1 MKRTTAAFAA
11 SFYFV
16 SSMAAADSASLEEVV
31 VTADLRDRELR
42 NLPASATVLDART
55 LENAGVQHLQD
66 VLALVPNLNWSS
78 GTSRPRFFQL
88 RGIGELEQW
97 QGAPNPSVGFLID
110 GIDFSGAGMAAT
122 LADVERIEV
131 LRGPQG
137 TVYGANALAGLIA
150 VTTRAPER
158 ESSLETRLTIG
169 DRGTRGAA
177 GVIGGP
183 LGDGETAWRLSV
195 NKYESDGFRRN
206 SFLRRDDTNGYDES
220 SARFRLS
227 AQPFEHLRADV
238 TAMWVDLD
246 NGYDAFSIDN
256 SRTTLSD
263 KPGQDAQLTRALSV
277 RLDFDGAEAFDV
289 VSRTAFG
296 NTRSVYSFD
305 ADWGNDR
312 DWGVNGPYDYFQR
325 FDRERRTLSQDLRIV
340 SRESIEQGARV
351 AWLAGVYAMRAE
363 EEVAQN
369 DTYNGATVV
378 DMSSD
383 FRSMNL
389 ALYGEVE
396 WRLAEKAVLAAGAR
410 GERRGADY
418 TDSNGAT
425 FSPDATMVG
434 GNLSLRYEISDT
446 QRTYL
451 TLSRGYKAG
460 GFNIGSAVPADKRD
474 FDSEILHSVELG
486 FKAETADRTVGGDV
500 ALFYMRRN
508 DQQVQTGE
516 QLEPGNPGSFVLYT
530 DNAARG
536 ENYGVE
542 GTLRWRP
549 VPQLLLDLRA
559 AMLET
564 RYLGYRFDER
574 DLDGREQAH
583 APQFQYDLGVEY
595 SAAQG
600 WFTRVD
606 FAGLDDFYFDVS
618 HDERAP
624 SRVLTHLKGGYS
636 GKHWRAEVW
645 VRNLFDRYYS
655 QRGFRFGNEPPDF
668 AATRYVQAGDSRH
681 VGVTVAYTFR

>member
-1 MKRTTAAFAA
+1 MKRATAAFAA
-11 SFYFV
+11 SFYF
-16 SSMAAADSASLEEVV
+16 ACCYADSASLEEVV

-55 LENAGVQHLQD
+55 LESAGVQHLQD

-110 GIDFSGAGMAAT
+110 GIDFSGVGMAAT

-150 VTTRAPER
+150 VTTRAPQR
-158 ESSLETRLTIG
+158 ESSLDTKLTVG

-177 GVIGGP
+177 GVVGGP
-183 LGDGETAWRLSV
+183 VGDGDAAWRVSL

-206 SFLRRDDTNGYDES
+206 AFLRRDDTNGYDES

-227 AQPFEHLRADV
+227 AQPFEHVRADV

-246 NGYDAFSIDN
+246 NGYDAFSLDN

-263 KPGQDAQLTRALSV
+263 KPGQDAQTSRAVSL
-277 RLDFDGAEAFDV
+277 RLDFDGAEAFDLI
-289 VSRTAFG
+289 SRSAFSD
-296 NTRSVYSFD
+296 TRTVYSFD
-305 ADWGNDR
+305 GDWGNDR
-312 DWGVNGPYDYFQR
+312 DWGVNAPYDYFQR
-325 FDRERRTLSQDLRIV
+325 FDRERRGLSQDLRLV
-340 SRESIEQGARV
+340 SRESIEQGANV
-351 AWLAGVYAMRAE
+351 AWLAGVYAARTE
-363 EEVAQN
+363 EDVRQA
-369 DTYNGATVV
+369 DHYNGAQIV
-378 DMSSD
+378 DMTSD
-383 FRSMNL
+383 YRATNL
-389 ALYGEVE
+389 AAYGELE
-396 WRLAEKAVLAAGAR
+396 WRVGASTVLALGAR
-410 GERRGADY
+410 GEHRGADY
-418 TDSNGAT
+418 SDSDGAR
-425 FSPDATMVG
+425 FAPDETMAG
-434 GNLSLRYEISDT
+434 GSLSVRHALDENRGVYA
-446 QRTYL
+446 

-460 GFNIGSAVPADKRD
+460 GFNIGADVPAGKRT
-474 FDSEILHSVELG
+474 FEAESLQSFEIGARASNEAGTL
-486 FKAETADRTVGGDV
+486 AGDV
-500 ALFYMRRN
+500 AIFYMRRQS
-508 DQQVQTGE
+508 QQVPTGE
-516 QLEPGNPGSFVLYT
+516 QLDPQNPLSFVLYT

-549 VPQLLLDLRA
+549 VPSLLVDLRG

-564 RYLGYRFDER
+564 KYLGYRFGER

-583 APQFQYDLGVEY
+583 APEYQFDLGMEY
-595 SAAQG
+595 SNARG

-624 SRVLTHLKGGYS
+624 TRVLTHLKGGYS
-636 GKHWRAEVW
+636 GKRWRAEVW
-645 VRNLFDRYYS
+645 VRNVFDRYYS

-668 AATRYVQAGDSRH
+668 TPTRYVQAGDSRH